1 LIKLSS
7 LDFSRPLW
15 YCQKLKLNKIGNI
28 TVIKVINFQPGL
40 NFLMLV
46 KILIVV
52 LMIAMLIS
60 LFSSAVFMIKDK
72 KGAMTRSFM
81 ALRVRV
87 IIAGLLLLT
96 LAYGLYSGQI
106 VVNSPWG

>member
-1 LIKLSS
+1 
-7 LDFSRPLW
+7 
-15 YCQKLKLNKIGNI
+15 
-28 TVIKVINFQPGL
+28 
-40 NFLMLV
+40 
-46 KILIVV
+46 
-52 LMIAMLIS
+52 
-60 LFSSAVFMIKDK
+60 MIKDK

-87 IIAGLLLLT
+87 VIAGLLLLT

>member
-1 LIKLSS
+1 
-7 LDFSRPLW
+7 
-15 YCQKLKLNKIGNI
+15 
-28 TVIKVINFQPGL
+28 
-40 NFLMLV
+40 MLV

-60 LFSSAVFMIKDK
+60 LFSSAAFMIKDK

-87 IIAGLLLLT
+87 VIAGLLLLT

-106 VVNSPWG
+106 VVNNPWG

>member
-1 LIKLSS
+1 
-7 LDFSRPLW
+7 
-15 YCQKLKLNKIGNI
+15 
-28 TVIKVINFQPGL
+28 
-40 NFLMLV
+40 MLV
-46 KILIVV
+46 KILFVV

-60 LFSSAVFMIKDK
+60 LFSSAAFMIKDK

-87 IIAGLLLLT
+87 VIAGLLLLT